1 MGSHVEPSSS
11 WLEHGARMSDESDT
25 PQKDESRRGERRVLR
40 VVSSLIGI
48 AAIAAGLSLIAS
60 AAGFNLLRLAEPSWV
75 VFLAG
80 VFILPIG
87 CIFLGSAT
95 GLLGERGFRRL
106 FAVIGLLTLVL
117 MHRVALFGQSRG
129 GVAIGPFTFLGGET
143 NAGAYIVLSL
153 IDGFIAVVLLTKFL
167 PTLHHRLAPG
177 DSVTKNRLL
186 WLGASVI
193 FFALFL
199 AGEAIGLYGPHSK

>member
-1 MGSHVEPSSS
+1 
-11 WLEHGARMSDESDT
+11 MSDESDT
-25 PQKDESRRGERRVLR
+25 TQKDESRQGDRRILR
-40 VVSSLIGI
+40 VVASLIGI
-48 AAIAAGLSLIAS
+48 AAIAAGLALIAS
-60 AAGFNLLRLAEPSWV
+60 AAGFNLLRLATPSWV

-80 VFILPIG
+80 AFVLLIG

-95 GLLGERGFRRL
+95 GLLGERGFGKL

-117 MHRVALFGQSRG
+117 VHRAALFGQSRG

-143 NAGAYIVLSL
+143 NAGAYIVLAL

-167 PTLHHRLAPG
+167 PKLHRRLAPG

-193 FFALFL
+193 LFALFW
-199 AGEAIGLYGPHSK
+199 AAEAIGLYGPRG

>member
-1 MGSHVEPSSS
+1 
-11 WLEHGARMSDESDT
+11 MSDENDT
-25 PQKDESRRGERRVLR
+25 IKKDASRHGDRRVLR

-60 AAGFNLLRLAEPSWV
+60 AVGFNLLRLEAPSWV

-80 VFILPIG
+80 AFTLLIG

-95 GLLGERGFRRL
+95 GLLGERGFGRL

-117 MHRVALFGQSRG
+117 IHRAALFGQSRG
-129 GVAIGPFTFLGGET
+129 GVTIGPVTFLSGET
-143 NAGAYIVLSL
+143 NAGAYIVLAL

-167 PTLHHRLAPG
+167 PKLHRRLAPG

-193 FFALFL
+193 LFALFW
-199 AGEAIGLYGPHSK
+199 AGEAIGLYGPRG